1 MALIH
6 QIKIRELKP
15 DRLKF
20 DAPDNVEFLNTL
32 KNIIKYEVPSLAVHE
47 VIIDENN
54 TGYSPGFLAKRI
66 MLMPILSHNVSLY
79 RELGTFPN
87 DIMPDQDPTTG
98 AILVCR
104 VFNPKDAIDNLMV
117 SSFDFQPL
125 NPNDPIPIGEKIDI
139 MPLRPGEE
147 IKVRA
152 IIRRGTGNMD
162 INFSPVGISIFTP
175 NTGSNDYAKLKD
187 WDRSNPW
194 AYTFEFDT
202 KGTMPVLDIYHRA
215 LKIYA
220 QKYPCITRT

>member
-6 QIKIRELKP
+6 QIKIRELSVNK
-15 DRLKF
+15 LKF
-20 DAPDNVEFLNTL
+20 DAPNNIEFLNSL
-32 KNIIKYEVPSLAVHE
+32 KDIIKYEVPSLAVHE

-66 MLMPILSHNVSLY
+66 MMMPILSHNVNYY
-79 RELGTFPN
+79 RQLGTFPN
-87 DIMPDQDPTTG
+87 DVMPDKDSTTG
-98 AILVCR
+98 AILICQ

-117 SSFDFQPL
+117 SSYDFQPM
-125 NPNDPIPIGEKIDI
+125 NPNDPIPIGDKIDI
-139 MPLRPGEE
+139 LPLRPGEE

-152 IIRRGTGNMD
+152 IIRRGTGSMD

-194 AYTFEFDT
+194 TYVFEFDT
-202 KGTMPVLDIYHRA
+202 KGTIPAIDIYQQA

-220 QKYPCITRT
+220 GKYPCVTRS